1 MFLDLKEIYLN
12 TSGSYY
18 WVSNNL
24 DWDSAMYP
32 IKSSYNAPTK
42 GIEELHWKAIYT
54 TIRVEQYTVVYI
66 NNFPLNYY
74 EKNKRL
80 LN

>member
-24 DWDSAMYP
+24 DWDSAMFP
-32 IKSSYNAPTK
+32 MPDNKINENKS
-42 GIEELHWKAIYT
+42 IEELNWEAIYI
-54 TIRVEQYTVVYI
+54 TIQIEQYKVVYI
-66 NNFPLNYY
+66 NNFP
-74 EKNKRL
+74 
-80 LN
+80 